1 MSPLQKAE
9 IVAMMKNH
17 PDQPVTAAIGDGAND
32 VAMIQEAHVGLGI
45 MGKEGRAAVRSA
57 DFAFAK
63 FKHLQRLVYLI
74 SSYSFRG
81 NYSFFNLTLCT
92 VTFGNSIYRC
102 GNYSREETI
111 QGRKLYEEIR

>member
-63 FKHLQRLVYLI
+63 FKHLHRLVYHMRHTVILPDW
-74 SSYSFRG
+74 
-81 NYSFFNLTLCT
+81 TLKKWDLSN
-92 VTFGNSIYRC
+92 FAF
-102 GNYSREETI
+102 
-111 QGRKLYEEIR
+111 

>member
-1 MSPLQKAE
+1 MQPTYREDTVPLLRKLAQECESVICCRMSPLQKAQ

-63 FKHLQRLVYLI
+63 FKHLHRLV
-74 SSYSFRG
+74 
-81 NYSFFNLTLCT
+81 
-92 VTFGNSIYRC
+92 
-102 GNYSREETI
+102 
-111 QGRKLYEEIR
+111 

>member
-1 MSPLQKAE
+1 MLRLSSYLLLLMLFLTACASNNQDKQKIGEDGFPEFSEEQLQ
-9 IVAMMKNH
+9 AMMKNH

-63 FKHLQRLVYLI
+63 
-74 SSYSFRG
+74 YS
-81 NYSFFNLTLCT
+81 
-92 VTFGNSIYRC
+92 
-102 GNYSREETI
+102 
-111 QGRKLYEEIR
+111 

>member
-17 PDQPVTAAIGDGAND
+17 PDQPVTAAVGDGAND

-63 FKHLQRLVYLI
+63 FKHLRRLV
-74 SSYSFRG
+74 
-81 NYSFFNLTLCT
+81 
-92 VTFGNSIYRC
+92 
-102 GNYSREETI
+102 
-111 QGRKLYEEIR
+111 